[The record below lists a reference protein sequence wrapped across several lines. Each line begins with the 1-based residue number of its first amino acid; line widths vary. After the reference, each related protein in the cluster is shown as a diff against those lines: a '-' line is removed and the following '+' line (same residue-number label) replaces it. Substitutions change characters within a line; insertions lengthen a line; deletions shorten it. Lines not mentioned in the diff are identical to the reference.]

1 MILTDLPE
9 LFIQVPSQ
17 PPEAV
22 TRIKEFQESLMTL
35 VDRRELFILVHRK
48 PQVALMTLTDSRE
61 RFIRALSQRSEAV
74 MKAKEFQ
81 ESIIQA
87 PSKPQDIFMALM
99 MLMDRRERFIQ
110 ALSQRLETVTK
121 AQEFQEFIIQVP
133 HKPQEV
139 IMIPEEPH
147 EPLTASQEH
156 SRLQD
161 IAAFRRAATD
171 GRCGLAPTRR

>member
-48 PQVALMTLTDSRE
+48 PQVALMMLT
-61 RFIRALSQRSEAV
+61 
-74 MKAKEFQ
+74 
-81 ESIIQA
+81 
-87 PSKPQDIFMALM
+87 
-99 MLMDRRERFIQ
+99 DRRERFIQ
-110 ALSQRLETVTK
+110 ALSQRLETVAK

-133 HKPQEV
+133 HKPQDV
-139 IMIPEEPH
+139 LMILEEPH
-147 EPLTASQEH
+147 EPITASQEH

-171 GRCGLAPTRR
+171 GRCGPAPTRT